1 MKKKTKVTLSVLTSL
16 LIGGGI
22 GTAIGYGVWGN
33 HEEKSVETSV
43 DTPADPSAEI
53 PSGSDAVVVDES
65 AEVKPAFRFGLRAE
79 VKRAASTNTI
89 TSLTSS
95 NWSNYSDINYINP
108 LVNSAYVK
116 RTATILSDTASE
128 SGGSIHYFKLE
139 ETDLSKGNLLFL
151 RLRFNSQ
158 TKSYPVALGAVN
170 TIDTKCEPVSDNLQG
185 ISIYYC
191 IDEEYSGWAKT
202 DRYGDPSFD
211 TDCFDNENTVYCLVN
226 VDKAHCMGVEVGNY
240 NAIEGVDILGS
251 TMLPSNGLTDGQTKD
266 IFVDV
271 DKNYSKDAIISSI
284 SAKDLFGQDVPVTVT
299 EGLDTFTPQ
308 TIGVYTLKLKATDSY
323 GQTATATLIVHI
335 CDYVAPSVTQAKQL
349 TFTADKGQTLKYADL
364 SSYIAVSDNGTSHGS
379 TLTVT
384 YAYDG
389 TAMDTSWTKTFV
401 ASDYGTHNVK
411 VTARDGTGNQTEKT
425 FTLKVNDGTAPV
437 IARKDGQAVGSTI
450 TIGLSKTF
458 STSLSDIIQ
467 MFKATDNVDGDV
479 SKSLAGVSDKDKN
492 FFANNH
498 KVGSYTLH
506 ITAKDKDNNAST
518 QDIPIVI
525 SADIPP
531 VFVISDTLVYTDT
544 ATPLTTAALAKVVT
558 NGILA
563 KKNVASLSVDA
574 SEYIGNEDKP
584 GTYNITYDYTE
595 KEETKSARRL
605 MAPEVKTGSFD
616 LIVKEAEGDDS
627 TKEEE
632 NGWTKFWKGVGE
644 FFQKLGNWFRGVFTK
659 FKFDCFITNEDWNLR
674 FGEEGKTETSDKLPA
689 EKASE

>member
-1 MKKKTKVTLSVLTSL
+1 MKKKTKITLAVLTSL

-22 GTAIGYGVWGN
+22 GTAVGYGVWGN
-33 HEEKSVETSV
+33 HEEKHAETSVETSTE
-43 DTPADPSAEI
+43 TPSDSEAVVEEPSASSEEVKSAFRVGGAKI
-53 PSGSDAVVVDES
+53 KKALPTIGIVDDFVSSLSVFRTVNIGTYSGYSFATFDQSADKSSNGIVILRFSQSDVTMSNKSSFVPQSMHIQDDHMINHDINVGHFYMVAGDEEDPDEWYYNSKTSSTISDHAASGSDTYFYIIFNVNDFDSSDLKNEICLGTHT
-65 AEVKPAFRFGLRAE
+65 F
-79 VKRAASTNTI
+79 ASGKF
-89 TSLTSS
+89 SVMHS
-95 NWSNYSDINYINP
+95 SNYSYSS
-108 LVNSAYVK
+108 LVN
-116 RTATILSDTASE
+116 
-128 SGGSIHYFKLE
+128 
-139 ETDLSKGNLLFL
+139 
-151 RLRFNSQ
+151 
-158 TKSYPVALGAVN
+158 
-170 TIDTKCEPVSDNLQG
+170 
-185 ISIYYC
+185 
-191 IDEEYSGWAKT
+191 
-202 DRYGDPSFD
+202 
-211 TDCFDNENTVYCLVN
+211 
-226 VDKAHCMGVEVGNY
+226 
-240 NAIEGVDILGS
+240 
-251 TMLPSNGLTDGQTKD
+251 GQTKD

-271 DKNYSKDAIISSI
+271 DKNYSKDTIISSI
-284 SAKDLFGQDVPVTVT
+284 SAKDLFGKDVPVTVT
-299 EGLDTFTPQ
+299 EGLDNFNPQ

-364 SSYIAVSDNGTSHGS
+364 SSYITVSDNGTSHGS

-389 TAMDTSWTKTFV
+389 QAMDTTWTKTFA

-437 IARKDGQAVGSTI
+437 ITRTDGQAVGSTI
-450 TIGLSKTF
+450 TIGLSKTY

-479 SKSLAGVSDKDKN
+479 SASLAGVSDADKN
-492 FFANNH
+492 FFSNNH

-525 SADIPP
+525 SADMPP
-531 VFVISDTLVYTDT
+531 VFLISDTLVYTDT
-544 ATPLTTAALAKVVT
+544 NTPLTTSALAKVVT

-595 KEETKSARRL
+595 KEETKSARRFN
-605 MAPEVKTGSFD
+605 AVSDVKTGSFS
-616 LIVKEAEGDDS
+616 LVVKEAADPG
-627 TKEEE
+627 TKEENE
-632 NGWTKFWKGVGE
+632 GNWFTKFCNKIKE
-644 FFQKLGNWFRGVFTK
+644 FFEKLGNWFKGVFTK
-659 FKFDCFITNEDWNLR
+659 FKFDCFITNEDWKLR
-674 FGEEGKTETSDKLPA
+674 FGEEEKTETSDALPE
-689 EKASE
+689 EKVSE